1 MTVDTRC
8 HRTYTPPSDDV
19 RKDGG
24 DTMDLIERLLRGTA
38 DLEYKDLNARAVDA
52 TKRFLLDTFGV
63 CAAAFTS
70 PEAGVVRRTI
80 DKWGGNPESTPWFS
94 GEKVPAPSAALLNG
108 TLVHSKEFDCIHP
121 AGIHPMSTITAATL
135 AVAEQAG
142 GVSGKDFLT
151 AMALGVDLACRVG
164 KGCKRGL
171 VFYRPATCGAFG
183 AVYGGSRLA
192 GLDVERTL
200 DALGVMYSQISGTL
214 QSHSEGVLV
223 NTMQPAFAARS
234 AVVSTNLAAE
244 GMTGPRGLLEGLYG
258 YYRLFEGGDYDA
270 ERPLEGLGTT
280 FEIENLAYK
289 PYCTGR
295 LANGG
300 VEAALKARAEHHLD
314 PANIKGAKVTAPEL
328 SMRLVGR
335 PAIQGKMT
343 PQSARLCLPYAV
355 AVALLYGDVWISH
368 FEADGLA
375 DDAIFDLASRV
386 EVVQDPDNNDPQSM
400 VPLYLDIYTNNG
412 TIHEELHVLKGSP
425 ESPLTEEEAMVKF
438 RRGWNHTGKLDPD
451 GADRLIGLIDRLE
464 DVDDISE
471 LTSILTLT

>member
-1 MTVDTRC
+1 
-8 HRTYTPPSDDV
+8 
-19 RKDGG
+19 
-24 DTMDLIERLLRGTA
+24 MDLIERLLLGTTE
-38 DLEYKDLNARAVDA
+38 LRYEDLNTRAVDA

-63 CAAAFTS
+63 SAAAFTS
-70 PEAGVVRRTI
+70 PEAQVVRRVI
-80 DKWGGNPESTPWFS
+80 GKWGGTPESTPWFS

-121 AGIHPMSTITAATL
+121 AGIHPMSSITAATL
-135 AVAEQAG
+135 AMAEQIG

-164 KGCKRGL
+164 LGCKRGL

-183 AVYGGSRLA
+183 AVYAGSRLA
-192 GLDVERTL
+192 GLSLERTL

-234 AVVSTNLAAE
+234 AVVATNLAAE

-258 YYRLFEGGDYDA
+258 YYRLFEGGEYDA
-270 ERPLEGLGTT
+270 QRPLEGLGAT

-300 VEAALKARAEHHLD
+300 VEAALNARATHGLD
-314 PANIKGAKVTAPEL
+314 PANINGVKVTAPEL

-335 PAIQGKMT
+335 PAVKGKMT
-343 PQSARLCLPYAV
+343 PQSARLCLPYCV

-368 FEADGLA
+368 FEAEALEN
-375 DDAIFDLASRV
+375 DAIYDLASRV
-386 EVVQDPDNNDPQSM
+386 EVVQDPDNVDPQSH

-412 TIHEELHVLKGSP
+412 TIHEELQALKGSP
-425 ESPLTEEEAMVKF
+425 ESPLTEEEAMTKF
-438 RRGWNHTGKLDPD
+438 RRAWNHTGKLDPD
-451 GADRLIGLIDRLE
+451 GADRLVSLINRLE
-464 DVDDISE
+464 DVHDIGE
-471 LTSILTLT
+471 LTSILTLN